1 MDFRSLNKF
10 NIILNTISGNFL
22 PIADEKSFRRSIG
35 IIGGIYMFFTWS
47 IGIIFVVIMT
57 IGLTHYVEPLL
68 AVKHGVS
75 DALVRGEIVII
86 SIHLN
91 AHRGYIRNVINK
103 LNVILTVDKSDDEE
117 LLKRCMNVSVEPH
130 KKRLRV
136 YAIGLNVSIIIYFAM
151 PLTRIFDDNDEY
163 SHVDLKIPAYLPFSA
178 PFNVFVFIGGNIFEI
193 MVNSIFIM
201 KKTGMDVYVN
211 YIITLLT
218 CEYRFLHQRISDAFR
233 ETDEELVI
241 AALHKCIQQHYM
253 LIEYACVV
261 L

>member
-22 PIADEKSFRRSIG
+22 PMADEKSFRRSIG

-57 IGLTHYVEPLL
+57 IGLTHYVGPLL

-218 CEYRFLHQRISDAFR
+218 CEYRFLHQRISDALR
-233 ETDEELVI
+233 EHDEELVI

-253 LIEYACVV
+253 LIEYTCVD
-261 L
+261 